1 MMELS
6 NQQKMLSREQQVE
19 MQQEMMK
26 LMKDAVQMQK
36 AGQAKAAAAEPRST
50 GSAAR
55 EELDLR
61 KSWHLPAFHVYRE
74 SGRFGRD
81 RSGRRDFGRSGNRR
95 RWPYYYGSNENV

>member
-26 LMKDAVQMQK
+26 LMKEAVQMQK

-61 KSWHLPAFHVYRE
+61 